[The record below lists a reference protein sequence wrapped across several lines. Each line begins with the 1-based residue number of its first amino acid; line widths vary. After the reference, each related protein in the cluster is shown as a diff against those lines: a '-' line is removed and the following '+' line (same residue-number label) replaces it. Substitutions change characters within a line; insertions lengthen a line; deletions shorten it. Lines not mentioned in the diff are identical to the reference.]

1 MNGELFAAALAAL
14 PLKSAD
20 EMIAEKSHTHTVKS
34 RQIGK
39 TDYVPTGRPATSGM
53 LKLLAYRLTKKGYHV
68 KQGDPSA
75 LHPAE
80 FKLLQSIKSGRTQVT
95 RPGSFKTLI
104 GDQQ

>member
-68 KQGDPSA
+68 KQGNPSA
-75 LHPAE
+75 LHLAE
-80 FKLLQSIKSGRTQVT
+80 FRILSNMTKGV
-95 RPGSFKTLI
+95 
-104 GDQQ
+104 